1 MEGVDHRNVSD
12 ELTYSVN
19 TRRIEQPSGIFLC
32 FSDKLAIITES
43 EVRMRRLIPYVVF
56 GLTLFALGLLVLI
69 PLLSC
74 QPTHP
79 SVPARFV

>member
-1 MEGVDHRNVSD
+1 MKV
-12 ELTYSVN
+12 
-19 TRRIEQPSGIFLC
+19 
-32 FSDKLAIITES
+32 S